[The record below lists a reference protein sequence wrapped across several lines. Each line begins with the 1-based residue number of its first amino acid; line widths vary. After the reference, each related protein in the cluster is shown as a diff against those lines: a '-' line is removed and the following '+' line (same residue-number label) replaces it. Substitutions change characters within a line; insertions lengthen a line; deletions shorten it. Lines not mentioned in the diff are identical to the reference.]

1 MNKLLL
7 PLFFFEQF
15 CYTSFIFINRVN
27 RKCVWRKNMLLFL
40 LTIYTGLFNLYATT
54 GLQKNLVWTQPA
66 DHPNGQQQYA
76 VFRKTFYLD
85 DIATKGPEV
94 EIFADSRY
102 LLWINGKY
110 VSRGPVRFNPKSPE
124 YDVIPVENYLRKGQN
139 VISVLVHSFGD
150 RVCGR
155 IMYHEPGL
163 AVRLL
168 NDGTPFLATDST
180 WRYSVHTRY
189 LPSGWASNSFPDRID
204 ARIDNE
210 EWLKEG
216 FDDSRW
222 KAACGVSGESWGKFR
237 KSEVPLCMEE
247 RIDNPIDLATG
258 KCIQFPYRLK
268 QGEEL
273 SLDLGAMSM
282 AYTDMELTAPAGI
295 KLNIRYTLRCKE
307 GRPYETFG
315 GGNNYV
321 TRDGQQH
328 FITTDQWCCRYAVL
342 KIDSGEIEINRLA
355 FVNRRYPY
363 QRLGS
368 FTCSDS
374 FFNDLWEMSVH
385 TIETVSDDAYGTD
398 ARERNEWIQD
408 GHKASFSV
416 SSVALSAPAFKGKTD
431 VALLKSMLRHAA
443 LTQLKDGI
451 LLATF
456 PTDRG
461 PSDCHYIIED
471 YASQWI
477 EALYH
482 YYSITK
488 DLDFVKEHKGVMV
501 RLLNWFSARISERGL
516 VYAREYASFDNPMAY
531 VTCEG
536 ATLNAFYYEA
546 LKCAVKLADALD
558 DTMLAKKY
566 SKEAANLSK
575 HYNAVF
581 WNETEGAYGA
591 AIVDNELL
599 LPSVHAQLLA
609 LYTDLVPDDRKDR
622 VRKWLLENYNNPGTK
637 SICKN
642 TQYRTMLQNKS
653 GIDMPIIYYWLL
665 KVLYDI
671 DTPEMDSEILEN
683 VRRRWFYMVTLQK
696 DAGTLSES
704 FIHPDGTGSDESCHN
719 YGTVPAYYL
728 SSYVLG
734 VRVEDDRLLIEPRL
748 GNLTYARG
756 KVVTPYGTVSADWQK
771 GKTPAS
777 LSFNIELPKGVS
789 GELRLPILQPGL
801 TVVVNGRKVLDN
813 GKLRKGVEGRIEGR
827 WLLVNSVKGTVS
839 GRIYE

>member
-7 PLFFFEQF
+7 TRL
-15 CYTSFIFINRVN
+15 T
-27 RKCVWRKNMLLFL
+27 LLG
-40 LTIYTGLFNLYATT
+40 IYHEISVYVEKHRYDWKKHVIWGLFMLIQAMCFCTYAASD
-54 GLQKNLVWTQPA
+54 LQKWMIWTQPI
-66 DHPNGQQQYA
+66 DYPNGTQQYA
-76 VFRKTFYLD
+76 VFRKNFYLE
-85 DIATKGPEV
+85 DIDSGSVEA

-124 YDVIPVENYLRKGQN
+124 YDVIPVKDYLRKGQN
-139 VISVLVHSFGD
+139 AISVLVHSFGN

-163 AVRLL
+163 AIQLL
-168 NDGTPFLATDST
+168 KDSEPFLVTDST
-180 WRYSVHTRY
+180 WRYSTNTRY
-189 LPSGWASNSFPDRID
+189 LPSGWASNSFPDKID

-210 EWLKEG
+210 EWLEVG
-216 FDDSRW
+216 FDDSHW
-222 KAACGVSGESWGKFR
+222 KAACAVSGERWGKFR
-237 KSEVPLCMEE
+237 KSEIPLCMEE

-258 KCIQFPYRLK
+258 KCIQFPYCLK
-268 QGEEL
+268 QGKEL
-273 SLDLGAMSM
+273 ALDLGAMSM
-282 AYTDMELTAPAGI
+282 AYTDIELTANAGI
-295 KLNIRYTLRCKE
+295 KLNIRYNLRCKN
-307 GRPYETFG
+307 GHPYEAFG
-315 GGNNYV
+315 DGNTYI
-321 TRDGQQH
+321 TRYGLQH

-342 KIDSGEIEINRLA
+342 KIDSGEVEINRLS

-416 SSVALSAPAFKGKTD
+416 SSVALSAPSFAGKTD

-443 LTQLKDGI
+443 LTQLEDGI

-471 YASQWI
+471 YASQWV
-477 EALYH
+477 EALYQ

-488 DLDFVKEHKGVMV
+488 DLDFVKEHKDVMV
-501 RLLNWFSARISERGL
+501 KLLDWFSTRISYRGL
-516 VYAREYASFDNPMAY
+516 VYAREYTSFDNPMAY

-546 LKCAVKLADALD
+546 LKCAVKLAIALND
-558 DTMLAKKY
+558 NMLVDKY
-566 SKEAANLSK
+566 STEAAKLSK
-575 HYNAVF
+575 HYNNVF
-581 WNETEGAYGA
+581 WNEKEGAYGA
-591 AIVDNELL
+591 AVVDNELL

-609 LYTDLVPDDRKDR
+609 LYTDLVPEDRKDR
-622 VRKWLLENYNNPGTK
+622 VRKWLLDNYNNPGTK

-653 GIDMPIIYYWLL
+653 GIDMPITYYWLL

-671 DTPEMDSEILEN
+671 DTPEMDCEILEN
-683 VRRRWFYMVTLQK
+683 IRRRWFYMVTLQK

-728 SSYVLG
+728 SAYVLG
-734 VRVEDDRLLIEPRL
+734 VRVEHEKLLIEPHL
-748 GNLTYARG
+748 GNLAYAKG
-756 KVVTPYGTVSADWQK
+756 KVVTPYGTVSVTWKK
-771 GKTPAS
+771 GKTPGS
-777 LSFNIELPKGVS
+777 LSFTIVLPKGTAS
-789 GELRLPILQPGL
+789 ELHLPITQSELK
-801 TVVVNGRKVLDN
+801 VEINGRKILN
-813 GKLRKGVEGRIEGR
+813 NEKLRHDIDGQRKGR
-827 WLLVNSVKGTVS
+827 WLLIKDVKGKVS
-839 GRIYE
+839 GQICK